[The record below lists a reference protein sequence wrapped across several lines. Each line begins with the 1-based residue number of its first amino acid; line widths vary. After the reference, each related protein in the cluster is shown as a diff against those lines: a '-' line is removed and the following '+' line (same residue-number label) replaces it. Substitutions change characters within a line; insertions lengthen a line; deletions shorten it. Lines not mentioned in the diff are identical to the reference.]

1 MKTRCILSK
10 SAMFLISFECER
22 LAQMPAVTRKIHSPV
37 KLVRRLMNRRWS
49 SASISIVLAVCSRKA
64 WETKKG
70 HERERVTESP
80 GYFRGEKKGE
90 GKKQREGEDTP
101 SESRNS
107 IDPVRLTTPA
117 LRWSTDGRLMKGRSK
132 TDASSISL
140 HWRCNV
146 FACGHVRIVY
156 FREHSSIYRSIDRSI
171 VVSAWRKIDS
181 TSLNILFPWPQE
193 KLFSRITNYEN
204 DEFFFSDFPCWSMFY
219 EFTVDRVRYNL
230 PLFFSGNNS

>member
-171 VVSAWRKIDS
+171 DRRERLAQNRFDFFEYPFPLTARKITFS
-181 TSLNILFPWPQE
+181 NNELRERWILF
-193 KLFSRITNYEN
+193 LR
-204 DEFFFSDFPCWSMFY
+204 FFMLKYVLWICGRSCAI
-219 EFTVDRVRYNL
+219 
-230 PLFFSGNNS
+230 